1 MRSHVVAGSDAASE
15 CVPPAKPARVVW
27 NVSLKEGGVVFI
39 GLYISFQGGV
49 DILSI
54 LHWSFTDT
62 FP

>member
-1 MRSHVVAGSDAASE
+1 MRSHVVAGSDAAK
-15 CVPPAKPARVVW
+15 CVPPAKPWRDVW